1 MDDKRQIGSV
11 YCIASID
18 QFGKITHNFQPLRD
32 IALSKD
38 KSIGT
43 VLLEMKQEINDL
55 KSKHNELVKKMNDRL
70 ETIAKTINAN
80 QESCSEAIKVL
91 SEEIAK
97 ERFL

>member
-11 YCIASID
+11 YCIAGID
-18 QFGKITHNFQPLRD
+18 QFGKITHNFQPLKD
-32 IALSKD
+32 IVISKE
-38 KSIGT
+38 KKLGS
-43 VLLEMKQEINDL
+43 VLLELSNEINDL
-55 KSKHNELVKKMNDRL
+55 KNKHNELVKKVNDRL
-70 ETIAKTINAN
+70 ETIVKTVNAN